1 MYLSERQIYGTDK
14 KIPDYLESILLSNIA
29 EDWRLLMLDVKISWQ
44 IVSGYLLICI
54 L

>member
-29 EDWRLLMLDVKISWQ
+29 EDWRLFIMLDVKISWQ
-44 IVSGYLLICI
+44 IVSGYRLII